1 MTLGRLIWDNLSE
14 LDKEDYEVVS
24 ATIVL
29 KDYNSGKI
37 ISYGVDQ
44 YGCFYEIKAEEEDK

>member
-44 YGCFYEIKAEEEDK
+44 YGCFYEIKAEED

>member
-1 MTLGRLIWDNLSE
+1 MTLERLIWDNLSQ
-14 LDKEDYEVVS
+14 LNKENYEVVS

-37 ISYGVDQ
+37 NCYGVDQ
-44 YGCFYEIKAEEEDK
+44 YGCFYEIKVEEE

>member
-1 MTLGRLIWDNLSE
+1 MTLKRLIWDNLFQ

-29 KDYNSGKI
+29 KDYDSGKI
-37 ISYGVDQ
+37 NAYGVDQ
-44 YGCFYEIKAEEEDK
+44 YGCFYEIKAEEE

>member
-1 MTLGRLIWDNLSE
+1 MTFGRMIWDNLSQ

-44 YGCFYEIKAEEEDK
+44 YGCFYEIKAGEESR

>member
-1 MTLGRLIWDNLSE
+1 MTLGRLIWDNLSQ
-14 LDKEDYEVVS
+14 LGKEDYEVVS

-37 ISYGVDQ
+37 NSYGVDQ
-44 YGCFYEIKAEEEDK
+44 YGCFYEIKAMEEE

>member
-1 MTLGRLIWDNLSE
+1 MTLGRLIWDNLSQ

-37 ISYGVDQ
+37 NSYGVDQ
-44 YGCFYEIKAEEEDK
+44 YGCFYEIAEEEQK